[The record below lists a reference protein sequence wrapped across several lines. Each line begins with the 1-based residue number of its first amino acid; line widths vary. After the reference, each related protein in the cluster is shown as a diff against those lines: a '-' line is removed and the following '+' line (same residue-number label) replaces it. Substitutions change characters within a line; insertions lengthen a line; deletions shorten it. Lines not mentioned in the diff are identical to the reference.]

1 MHFISEYV
9 GDNDRTVIVAQ
20 DEKGFLVELYKGNE
34 LVETRTVYEHSEA
47 YAEDLA
53 ETGVKEL
60 YNVRNN
66 LFSHE
71 SCL

>member
-1 MHFISEYV
+1 MVGHSFGNEEKKMHFISEYV
-9 GDNDRTVIVAQ
+9 GDNDRTAIIAQ

-53 ETGVKEL
+53 ENWCQGII
-60 YNVRNN
+60 
-66 LFSHE
+66 
-71 SCL
+71 